1 MGHKQLAMKNKA
13 KGGGRRGKEIKA
25 GNGLDLSQVI
35 MDNGATLIADARN
48 QRSTAADTPG
58 GPMHACDTQDA
69 AA

>member
-1 MGHKQLAMKNKA
+1 
-13 KGGGRRGKEIKA
+13 
-25 GNGLDLSQVI
+25 

-48 QRSTAADTPG
+48 QRSTAEDTPG